1 MGAADLRNA
10 FNAVSQPAAVCSVA
24 LLDYFRAEG
33 REVTYLTFSGT
44 TADGASF
51 SIRSEPLPR
60 EADVILAARKTA
72 ERLLKQGV
80 PL

>member
-10 FNAVSQPAAVCSVA
+10 FNLVSEPVA
-24 LLDYFRAEG
+24 SCTQATLGYDRSTGTEFQILE
-33 REVTYLTFSGT
+33 FSGSYS
-44 TADGASF
+44 DGASF